1 MGKNNKKHEPT
12 DELRAAIKNMIA
24 FGLPHHEVAK
34 HFNIDHS
41 TLTKYYRNEIDTAV
55 ADADRAVYNN
65 LHRLASRG
73 DNPTAAIFWA
83 KCRMRWKEIQQ
94 VELTGKDGE
103 ALIPSINVTI
113 KGTSGK
119 L

>member
-12 DELRAAIKNMIA
+12 DELRIAIKEFAA
-24 FGLPHHEVAK
+24 FGLPHKDIAQ
-34 HFNIDHS
+34 HFKIDYT
-41 TLTKYYRNEIDTAV
+41 TLLKYYRHELDNGMI
-55 ADADRAVYNN
+55 DADRAVFQN
-65 LHRLASRG
+65 LHRLASKG

-83 KCRMRWKEIQQ
+83 KCRMRWKEIQL

>member
-1 MGKNNKKHEPT
+1 MGKNNKKHEPN
-12 DELRAAIKNMIA
+12 DELRASIKNFAA
-24 FGLPHHEVAK
+24 FGLPHKEIAK
-34 HFNIDHS
+34 HFKIDYG
-41 TLTKYYRNEIDTAV
+41 TLLKYYREELDNGIK
-55 ADADRAVYNN
+55 DADQAVFNN

-83 KCRMRWKEIQQ
+83 KCRMRWKEVQQ
-94 VELTGKDGE
+94 IEHTGKDGE

-113 KGTSGK
+113 KGTGSK

>member
-1 MGKNNKKHEPT
+1 MAIQGKKHEPT
-12 DELRAAIKNMIA
+12 SELRVAIRNMAGFLNQDEL
-24 FGLPHHEVAK
+24 AK
-34 HFNIDHS
+34 HFKIDVK
-41 TLTKYYRNEIDTAV
+41 TLTKHYKEEIENAQKED
-55 ADADRAVYNN
+55 DAAVYKN
-65 LHRLASRG
+65 LHRLASKG

-83 KCRMRWKEIQQ
+83 KCRMRWKEVQQ
-94 VELTGKDGE
+94 IEHTGKDGE